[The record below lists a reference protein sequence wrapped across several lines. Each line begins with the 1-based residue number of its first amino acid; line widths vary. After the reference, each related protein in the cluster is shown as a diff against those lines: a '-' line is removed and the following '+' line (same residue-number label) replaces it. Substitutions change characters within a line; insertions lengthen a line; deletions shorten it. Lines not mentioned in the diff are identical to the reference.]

1 MMQFGVLIAERQT
14 LNWQTRRMAAEGFG
28 FSWSLQP
35 SLGHTFHLCSDVS
48 GWGAG
53 TFDYVPLGRED
64 LEIQQYK
71 GMRGPAQ
78 SWMGSWEG

>member
-1 MMQFGVLIAERQT
+1 MQSGVLIAEHQS
-14 LNWQTRRMAAEGFG
+14 LNRQTRRMAAVGFG

-53 TFDYVPLGRED
+53 TFGYVPQGRGD

-71 GMRGPAQ
+71 GIRGPAQ